1 MFNSMAVALPSGIFD
16 AATKVTSSW
25 ALGAFGIAAAVAI
38 LLGNSKKKRFA
49 GSQFPVAAVVVII
62 TAIIV
67 PMAGAVIMA
76 SFPDTPY
83 RVTVTVEDK
92 AGSVVSDPHVTSSV
106 GGQESKT
113 EGGVLVEIPPSYVPA
128 DRQVTFWADKGNGRG
143 KASITLERGRSVAVT
158 VTLAETVANP
168 DQQSRVDP
176 PKATWCD
183 QSPAGAPYQYTLD
196 FYPQQHLTGER
207 GGGDPVNVGAI
218 WYIEWQALGPVY
230 KATFTHAGSHM
241 EALECGPVLG
251 KDTVAFCKGWKNG
264 GDFMGHMFVQWKQQC
279 QL

>member
-1 MFNSMAVALPSGIFD
+1 MLNLMAVALPSGIFD

-49 GSQFPVAAVVVII
+49 GSQFPIAAVVVII

-67 PMAGAVIMA
+67 PVAGAVIMA

-158 VTLAETVANP
+158 VTLAEGLSIP
-168 DQQSRVDP
+168 DQQSKADP
-176 PKATWCD
+176 AKATWCD
-183 QSPAGAPYQYTLD
+183 QSPAGASYQHTED
-196 FYPQQHLTGER
+196 FWPHEHLNGKVE
-207 GGGDPVNVGAI
+207 GGDPVNPGRG
-218 WYIEWQALGPVY
+218 WYYEWQAPGPVY
-230 KATFTHAGSHM
+230 DVQFTHDGSHM
-241 EALECGPVLG
+241 EKFECGPVLG
-251 KDTVAFCKGWKNG
+251 HDTAAFCHGWKNG
-264 GDFMGHMFVQWKQQC
+264 GNFMGHMVVRWKQQC
-279 QL
+279 QV